1 MRGVNPPEGDGM
13 KKDDSSQFFD
23 LMELMGNQIN
33 GKDVDVVVS
42 VLALLI
48 ANAGCLG
55 GLPSHSVVSY
65 VERVVRGVYAE
76 NDTSNQIIH

>member
-1 MRGVNPPEGDGM
+1 MRGVIPPEGDGM
-13 KKDDSSQFFD
+13 KNDDSTQFYD

-55 GLPSHSVVSY
+55 GLPPDSIASY

-76 NDTSNQIIH
+76 NDSSNQIIH

>member
-1 MRGVNPPEGDGM
+1 MRGVTPPKGDGM

-23 LMELMGNQIN
+23 LMELMGDQIN

-65 VERVVRGVYAE
+65 VERVVRGVYSE